1 MVYGFIGLGN
11 MAGAIIR
18 GMYKSGAFEN
28 DTILGF
34 NRSEEKTL
42 KLKEETG
49 LVPCQSESE
58 TAEKSDVVILAVK
71 PQMLPA
77 VLPKIVPVMNK
88 DKLLISIAAGKNTNY
103 YEEILGTDGPVVRIM
118 PNINAK
124 VGISFPLS
132 AKYMSFLRNSFRC
145 FLLSQELQVPLFIC
159 I

>member
-1 MVYGFIGLGN
+1 MIYGFIGLGN

-34 NRSEEKTL
+34 NRSEKKTL

-58 TAEKSDVVILAVK
+58 TAEKADVVILAVK

-77 VLPKIVPVMNK
+77 VLPKI
-88 DKLLISIAAGKNTNY
+88 
-103 YEEILGTDGPVVRIM
+103 
-118 PNINAK
+118 
-124 VGISFPLS
+124 
-132 AKYMSFLRNSFRC
+132 
-145 FLLSQELQVPLFIC
+145 
-159 I
+159 